1 MFRPAGC
8 SPPNFTVTSQLQKSS
23 DPKLNA
29 AVVDDDDGPGRATER
44 FRCEN
49 SFTSMGLVVGWCCCC
64 CFCVVGTVLPL
75 TTTRTEDTKTC
86 GSLRSASGRKVL
98 RSSPSAHSSSGW
110 LWLLSCCCCCCG
122 VVALFQRFQCGEQQ
136 SAHTHDVVGSRFH
149 AESHFTRSGERGRK
163 NKNCVVAQTNRRGEG
178 RRTFENQI
186 SGVQHFASATD

>member
-1 MFRPAGC
+1 MFRRAGC

-23 DPKLNA
+23 DPQLNA
-29 AVVDDDDGPGRATER
+29 AVVDDDDDGPGRATER

-64 CFCVVGTVLPL
+64 CVVGTVLPL
-75 TTTRTEDTKTC
+75 TRTEDTKTC
-86 GSLRSASGRKVL
+86 GSLRSASERKVL

-110 LWLLSCCCCCCG
+110 FGLALVLLLWCCG
-122 VVALFQRFQCGEQQ
+122 PFSEIPVRGAAER
-136 SAHTHDVVGSRFH
+136 AHTRCGGFSISRRIALH
-149 AESHFTRSGERGRK
+149 TRGERDRK